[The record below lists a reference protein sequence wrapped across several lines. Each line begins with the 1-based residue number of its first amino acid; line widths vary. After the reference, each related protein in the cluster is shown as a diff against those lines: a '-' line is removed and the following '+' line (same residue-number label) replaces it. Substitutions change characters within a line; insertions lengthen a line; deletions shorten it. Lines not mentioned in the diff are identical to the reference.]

1 MPTKARSVSKK
12 TSSSP
17 KTTNTKKPAGK
28 NAKSHPRS
36 YLDVLLYVPN
46 LIGYARVILT
56 GVFFYYAFEQENY
69 LFAITCYVASFSLD
83 FFDGYFAR
91 LLNQCSKFGQVLDMV
106 TDRVSTAIL
115 LVVLSMLQPERSRI
129 YAFLLAL
136 DFSSHWFH
144 MKSAGS
150 GHHKKVDE
158 NRNIILRLYYATY
171 VVFGYCCVSAEF
183 TYIVLYALHYEP
195 NLMFPILG
203 ISFQNILTYCL
214 IPGCV
219 VKNIVNVAQLWDAM
233 RTIATEDANEH
244 NNKSS

>member
-17 KTTNTKKPAGK
+17 KTTNTKKPTGK

-91 LLNQCSKFGQVLDMV
+91 LLNQ
-106 TDRVSTAIL
+106 
-115 LVVLSMLQPERSRI
+115 
-129 YAFLLAL
+129 
-136 DFSSHWFH
+136 
-144 MKSAGS
+144 
-150 GHHKKVDE
+150 
-158 NRNIILRLYYATY
+158 
-171 VVFGYCCVSAEF
+171 
-183 TYIVLYALHYEP
+183 
-195 NLMFPILG
+195 
-203 ISFQNILTYCL
+203 
-214 IPGCV
+214 
-219 VKNIVNVAQLWDAM
+219 
-233 RTIATEDANEH
+233 
-244 NNKSS
+244 